1 MEISCISFAVEY
13 CRRFGQAA
21 VERGFITPE
30 QLKEA
35 LTEQV
40 NDDLAKM
47 PHRLLGDI
55 LFEKN
60 FMTADQIEAV
70 LEDTL
75 GFASKGWKAGADGSN
90 PDLSGFP
97 KGGRAEP

>member
-1 MEISCISFAVEY
+1 MEISYISLAVEY
-13 CRRFGQAA
+13 CRRFGQVA

-40 NDDLAKM
+40 ADDLANKR
-47 PHRLLGDI
+47 HRLLGDI

-60 FMTADQIEAV
+60 YISADQIETV
-70 LEDTL
+70 LNEAL
-75 GFASKGWKAGADGSN
+75 GFPAKECRMA
-90 PDLSGFP
+90 P
-97 KGGRAEP
+97 

>member
-1 MEISCISFAVEY
+1 MEISYISLAVEY

-40 NDDLAKM
+40 DDDLANRQ
-47 PHRLLGDI
+47 HRLLGDI

-60 FMTADQIEAV
+60 WMTAKQIESV
-70 LEDTL
+70 LNETL
-75 GFASKGWKAGADGSN
+75 GFPAKECKTT
-90 PDLSGFP
+90 
-97 KGGRAEP
+97 R

>member
-1 MEISCISFAVEY
+1 MEISYISLAVEY
-13 CRRFGQAA
+13 CRRFGQVA

-40 NDDLAKM
+40 DDDLTNKQ
-47 PHRLLGDI
+47 HRLLGDI

-60 FMTADQIEAV
+60 YMTANQIEAV
-70 LEDTL
+70 LNETL
-75 GFASKGWKAGADGSN
+75 GFPAKECKIA
-90 PDLSGFP
+90 
-97 KGGRAEP
+97 R